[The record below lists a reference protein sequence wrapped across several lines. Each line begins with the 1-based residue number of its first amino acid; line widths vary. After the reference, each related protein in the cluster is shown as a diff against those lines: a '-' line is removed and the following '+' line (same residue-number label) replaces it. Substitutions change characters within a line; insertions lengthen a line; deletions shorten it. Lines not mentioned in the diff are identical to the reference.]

1 MYMNAIS
8 DATNAALRTRPGQV
22 QPTPVIRTPAAVA
35 PAGSSDPSIPTAAPA
50 APASSLDDPDASP
63 ASAPPKSKT
72 PPPPQ
77 DDPTTAALNPI
88 SETLKQEDDAKSVTV
103 NAGSSGSTGESAGGS
118 LEGSLK

>member
-22 QPTPVIRTPAAVA
+22 QPTPVIRAPAAVA
-35 PAGSSDPSIPTAAPA
+35 PGGSSDPSIPTAAPTV
-50 APASSLDDPDASP
+50 PASSLDDPDASP

-77 DDPTTAALNPI
+77 DDPTTAALTPI
-88 SETLKQEDDAKSVTV
+88 SEILKQEDDAKSVTV
-103 NAGSSGSTGESAGGS
+103 NAGSNGSAGESAGGS
-118 LEGSLK
+118 LEGKS